1 AIAHAPEALLHP
13 SRGAARFASWILTKS
28 QPFVHALPKQLR
40 NTKPLPTRTYSGPAK
55 LSGVAKCQ
63 SPIRTGY
70 GRVVSIGNWKL
81 ATGNSFYLVT
91 FAVCEPCFLNT
102 RVGENSPSL

>member
-1 AIAHAPEALLHP
+1 MLHP
-13 SRGAARFASWILTKS
+13 SLGAPRFHSWILTKN
-28 QPFVHALPKQLR
+28 QPFVRESPKQLR
-40 NTKPLPTRTYSGPAK
+40 NTNPLPTPKKSGLAK

-63 SPIRTGY
+63 LPIWTGY
-70 GRVVSIGNWKL
+70 GRIASIGNREL

>member
-1 AIAHAPEALLHP
+1 MLQP
-13 SRGAARFASWILTKS
+13 SRCAPRFHSWILTES
-28 QPFVHALPKQLR
+28 QPFVRTLPKQLR
-40 NTKPLPTRTYSGPAK
+40 NTNPLPTPTSSGLAIAFE
-55 LSGVAKCQ
+55 VASRQ
-63 SPIRTGY
+63 LPIWTGY
-70 GRVVSIGNWKL
+70 GRVASIGNKKL